1 MISGWIDGG
10 VRRYHLD
17 DVRIDSN
24 ETISINKIIQHD
36 YPRNVIF
43 FDSLI
48 LITPMNRG
56 KLQIIRESI

>member
-1 MISGWIDGG
+1 MISGWIDG
-10 VRRYHLD
+10 YHLD
-17 DVRIDSN
+17 DVPIDSY

-43 FDSLI
+43 FHSLI